1 MSKVIEFPKRSRRKP
16 PTSDNQEI
24 EYLKFQ
30 LKILEEE
37 VLFLSKLVRR
47 VLQQLKKRG
56 KT

>member
-1 MSKVIEFPKRSRRKP
+1 MSKVIDFPKRSKRPK

-30 LKILEEE
+30 MKILEEE